1 MNIGYFC
8 QSVFRMKFKSSLNIA
23 FVFLLFVTTSCKK
36 DHTVLGVDIQ
46 PEGDLLNAR
55 FSDTSRIFAYSKLA
69 DAIVSFNTKFKFLGC
84 NDDPYFGRTEIGLYT
99 NANITKTDL
108 KFGTRAKIQSA
119 EIVIALDDNFEF
131 FGSETSSLT
140 YSVYTLDSALSN
152 KRNYF
157 TSNNLLHNTSSLIG
171 VSTSTYVNGTK
182 KVLRIPIN
190 NSFAQKLLT
199 DTAYLTSNETLLSKY
214 KGFYIQPSNATG
226 STGVIFKCDLDN
238 DLSGLFF
245 KYDSDSLNTKDS
257 IQTFQ
262 FIFSG
267 DNAVKFNTVKRDLQ
281 QVDPNFKAQINGDT
295 TAGSLNLF
303 VKGMGFSKV
312 RIYIPGI
319 ARYADSSNIS
329 VNRAELVLYGDPLYS
344 FVGNAPAP
352 RLTLLPLDS
361 LGRQIYSQDQ
371 LNFTDY
377 TRYDGS
383 YDRDA
388 HKYVFNIARHV
399 QAIANKQV
407 KNYGFDLVV
416 ANSDQTLS
424 SPILAQLYILTNP
437 SMAVRRDEY
446 NNRTV
451 FYGTGRATK
460 KPTFNISYVRIK

>member
-1 MNIGYFC
+1 LAIFAFPH
-8 QSVFRMKFKSSLNIA
+8 FRMKFISPLTIA
-23 FVFLLFVTTSCKK
+23 FLLFISFSCKK
-36 DHTVLGVDIQ
+36 DHTVLGVDVQ
-46 PEGDLLNAR
+46 PEGDLLNAQ
-55 FSDTSRIFAYSKLA
+55 FSDTSRIYAYSKLA
-69 DAIVSFNTKFKFLGC
+69 DSIVSFNTKFKFLGC
-84 NDDPYFGRTEIGLYT
+84 NEDPYFGRTEIGLYT

-131 FGSETSSLT
+131 FGNETAALSF
-140 YSVYTLDSALSN
+140 SVFTLDSVLST

-157 TSNNLLHNTSSLIG
+157 TSNNRLHSSSSLIG

-182 KVLRIPIN
+182 KVLRIPVD

-199 DTAYLTSNETLLSKY
+199 DTAYLASNQTLLSKY
-214 KGFYIQPSNATG
+214 KGFYIKPSNVSG
-226 STGVIFKCDLDN
+226 SAGVIFKCDLDS

-267 DNAVKFNTVKRDLQ
+267 DNAVKFNTVKKDLQ
-281 QVDPNFKAQINGDT
+281 QADPNFKAQINGDT
-295 TAGSLNLF
+295 TAGALNLF

-319 ARYADSSNIS
+319 ARYADSSRIS
-329 VNRAELVLYGDPLYS
+329 INRAEVVLYGDPLYS

-371 LNFTDY
+371 LSFTDY

-451 FYGTGRATK
+451 FYGTGRSSK
-460 KPTFNISYVRIK
+460 RPMFNISYVRIK